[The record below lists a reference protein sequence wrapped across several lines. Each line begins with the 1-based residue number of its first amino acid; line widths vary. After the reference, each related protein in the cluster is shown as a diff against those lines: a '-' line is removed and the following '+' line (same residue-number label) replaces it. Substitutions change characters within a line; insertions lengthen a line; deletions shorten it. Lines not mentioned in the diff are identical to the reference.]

1 MAETITLNELKP
13 GDIVL
18 FSIPE
23 HSWISSIIGFLTH
36 SEVSHTAMVDMN
48 PAFILEEGGKGAAQS
63 PLPDPGT
70 RKLYIRRLNNAPDT
84 SKVDDIAMKYVKEKL
99 PYPMSNLVF
108 LGLYIIA
115 GDFIPDT
122 IAGDIIK
129 NILRLATYEL
139 MKLVNNKTHPG
150 TDVPPMVCS
159 QFAAACY
166 DEAALT
172 YGPEYKIHYTEKVTT
187 VTTLLRKIIDQLTE
201 EESKMYSI
209 EMPEHKS
216 LLAEIEGDA
225 AEFHCAKLK
234 KHIESNAFT
243 GNAERVSDEMIAV
256 IYNFGKWFLRLFDG
270 KTEYDAE
277 PKYATTEDIKNV
289 LEELLRFQ
297 EAFVT
302 PGDLL
307 TNTTNLDDMGILTYT
322 AEELQYYK
330 DQKDQSQ

>member
-36 SEVSHTAMVDMN
+36 SEVSHTAMVDTN
-48 PAFILEEGGKGAAQS
+48 PAYILEEGGEGAAES

-70 RKLYIRRLNNAPDT
+70 RTLYIRRLNNSPDT
-84 SKVDDIAMKYVKEKL
+84 SKVDEIAMKYIKEKL

-122 IAGDIIK
+122 IGGDILK

-139 MKLVNNKTHPG
+139 MNLVNNKTHPG

-172 YGPEYKIHYTEKVTT
+172 YGPEYKIHYNEKVTT

-201 EESKMYSI
+201 EESKNYSL
-209 EMPEHKS
+209 EMPEYKS
-216 LLAEIEGDA
+216 LLADIEGDA
-225 AEFHCAKLK
+225 AEFHCANLK

-243 GNAERVSDEMIAV
+243 GSSDKVSEELISA
-256 IYNFGKWFLRLFDG
+256 IYNFGKWYLRLFDG
-270 KTEYDAE
+270 KTEYEADA
-277 PKYATTEDIKNV
+277 KHATTEEIKSV

-322 AEELQYYK
+322 AEELQKYK
-330 DQKDQSQ
+330 DMKEQAQ